1 MFISINSWW
10 TSIEILEKIFWIFA
24 IVFSLIFII
33 QLILSLIGIGFDTDI
48 DASGDADLNVEA
60 DSGIGFQFIS
70 FKNFIAFFTIFGWT
84 GVACINSGFSTGLTI
99 FLALVFGVLMM
110 LIMAGLFYLMG
121 KLTESGNAK
130 IESAIGKTGTVYL
143 TIPSQRSG
151 KGKVQIDIQGLKT
164 LDAISDCKADIKT
177 GGIVKVVG
185 VEQGEVLIVESV

>member
-1 MFISINSWW
+1 MFISINSWC